1 LLSARPYSVNG
12 ILHESAQYPNSL
24 KKRSTKSQNAQ
35 VRLDFRYD
43 GDTVDIDIE
52 CACARNGK
60 GGMLPAMKALF
71 LAFVFMSSGLLP
83 VISDDAQLKV
93 GSMAV
98 ARDPTGTVLGADST
112 QSLDKLMEF
121 VRGQD
126 LKAIKE
132 LMREGH
138 IVDIKSGSTVKILS
152 FDSRANAYKVRVF
165 GSTKEIWLIKETVFA
180 K

>member
-1 LLSARPYSVNG
+1 
-12 ILHESAQYPNSL
+12 
-24 KKRSTKSQNAQ
+24 
-35 VRLDFRYD
+35 
-43 GDTVDIDIE
+43 
-52 CACARNGK
+52 
-60 GGMLPAMKALF
+60 MLPAMKALF
-71 LAFVFMSSGLLP
+71 LVFVFMSCALLP
-83 VISDDAQLKV
+83 VISDDAHLKV

-121 VRGQD
+121 VRDQD

-132 LMREGH
+132 LIREGH

-152 FDSRANAYKVRVF
+152 FDSRGNAYKVRMF

>member
-1 LLSARPYSVNG
+1 
-12 ILHESAQYPNSL
+12 
-24 KKRSTKSQNAQ
+24 
-35 VRLDFRYD
+35 
-43 GDTVDIDIE
+43 
-52 CACARNGK
+52 
-60 GGMLPAMKALF
+60 MLPAMKALF

-98 ARDPTGTVLGADST
+98 GRDPTGTVIGADST

-165 GSTKEIWLIKETVFA
+165 GSTKEIWLIKENVFA

>member
-1 LLSARPYSVNG
+1 
-12 ILHESAQYPNSL
+12 
-24 KKRSTKSQNAQ
+24 
-35 VRLDFRYD
+35 
-43 GDTVDIDIE
+43 
-52 CACARNGK
+52 
-60 GGMLPAMKALF
+60 MLPAMKALF
-71 LAFVFMSSGLLP
+71 LAFVFMSSGLLL

-93 GSMAV
+93 GAMAV

-126 LKAIKE
+126 LRAIKE

-138 IVDIKSGSTVKILS
+138 IVDIKSGSTVNILS

-165 GSTKEIWLIKETVFA
+165 GSTKEIWLIKENVFA

>member
-1 LLSARPYSVNG
+1 MERPKAAGVTELG
-12 ILHESAQYPNSL
+12 QESTS
-24 KKRSTKSQNAQ
+24 NAPAHAME
-35 VRLDFRYD
+35 R
-43 GDTVDIDIE
+43 
-52 CACARNGK
+52 
-60 GGMLPAMKALF
+60 GMLPAMKALF
-71 LAFVFMSSGLLP
+71 LAFAFMSCGLLP
-83 VISDDAQLKV
+83 AISDDAQLKA

-98 ARDPTGTVLGADST
+98 ARDPTGTVLGGDST

-152 FDSRANAYKVRVF
+152 FDSRGNAYKVRVF
-165 GSTKEIWLIKETVFA
+165 GSTKEIWLIKENVFA

>member
-1 LLSARPYSVNG
+1 
-12 ILHESAQYPNSL
+12 
-24 KKRSTKSQNAQ
+24 
-35 VRLDFRYD
+35 
-43 GDTVDIDIE
+43 
-52 CACARNGK
+52 
-60 GGMLPAMKALF
+60 MLPAMKALF
-71 LAFVFMSSGLLP
+71 LAFVFMSCGLLP
-83 VISDDAQLKV
+83 AISDDAQLKA

-98 ARDPTGTVLGADST
+98 ARDPTGTVLGGDST

-138 IVDIKSGSTVKILS
+138 IVDIKSGSIVKILS

-165 GSTKEIWLIKETVFA
+165 GSTKEIWLIKENVFA